1 MNTKRLML
9 KFVAGAAGFL
19 AALPGTTPLLAHHS
33 FQAQYD
39 ESMPVTLMG
48 TVTKVIWKNPHV
60 QVNLDVKDADGSV
73 KNWLL
78 ELNSPNALMSQGW
91 KVDSIKQGDQ
101 ITATGFRARDGSNY
115 ASARKV
121 TLASR

>member
-1 MNTKRLML
+1 MNTKRLTL
-9 KFVAGAAGFL
+9 RLVAGAAGFL
-19 AALPGTTPLLAHHS
+19 AALPLLAHHS

-39 ESMPVTLMG
+39 EAMPVTLMG
-48 TVTKVIWKNPHV
+48 TVTKVVWKNPHV
-60 QVNLDVKDADGSV
+60 QVNLDVKEADGAV
-73 KNWLL
+73 TNWLL

-101 ITATGFRARDGSNY
+101 ITIAGFRARDGSNV

-121 TLASR
+121 TLAAR